1 MGRSQTPRASD
12 STTHKKHS
20 QSLVST
26 SSRVNVIVI
35 VPTTIFTSIPLWS
48 GCQDECSRWFLA
60 HGACW
65 VNKPLSLFN
74 EVSDSDGHV
83 LGAWSM
89 WLNGCE
95 GYSS

>member
-1 MGRSQTPRASD
+1 MS
-12 STTHKKHS
+12 
-20 QSLVST
+20 SLVK
-26 SSRVNVIVI
+26 VIVI
-35 VPTTIFTSIPLWS
+35 ILTTIFTSISLQS
-48 GCQDECSRWFLA
+48 GCQDECSRRFLA

-89 WLNGCE
+89 WLDRCE
-95 GYSS
+95 DNSS

>member
-1 MGRSQTPRASD
+1 MS
-12 STTHKKHS
+12 
-20 QSLVST
+20 SLVK
-26 SSRVNVIVI
+26 VIVI
-35 VPTTIFTSIPLWS
+35 ILTTIFTSISPQS
-48 GCQDECSRWFLA
+48 GCQDECSRRFLA

-89 WLNGCE
+89 WLNRCE
-95 GYSS
+95 DNSS